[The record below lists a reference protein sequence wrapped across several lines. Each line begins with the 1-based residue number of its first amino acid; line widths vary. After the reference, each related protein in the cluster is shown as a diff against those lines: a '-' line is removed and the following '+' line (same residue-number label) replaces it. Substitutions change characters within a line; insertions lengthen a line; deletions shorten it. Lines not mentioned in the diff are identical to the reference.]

1 MNTVDALT
9 RLGGSPTNFLDT
21 GGKATSETVSQSFRT
36 ILTDARVEAIFVGLL
51 FVLLNRTIC

>member
-9 RLGGSPTNFLDT
+9 NLGGSPTNFLDT

-36 ILTDARVEAIFVGLL
+36 ILTDSRVKAIFVSL
-51 FVLLNRTIC
+51 C